1 MADSIFKVPKLKGSS
16 NYDMW
21 AIRIQSI
28 LIQQDC
34 DDIAI
39 IANLTPEERPE
50 SFKNNKTKS
59 NKIVTARDVQ
69 ILEGVFNDQAYDLES
84 QLVIDQYN
92 DQSDDQSNDQLNADP
107 NTNQNLH
114 PMVDQTKPVNQ
125 NDQKST
131 NQMKTVGRNPIVLIK
146 NRARTTESALSTEVT
161 TEDIIL
167 EEILFTSKDITD
179 PKNYSQVLKHDN
191 KDQYLLAMQ
200 KELDQLQKNNTWTLV
215 PRPSNQP
222 VLKGRWASAGGPVQ
236 GPGPMPNL
244 AIDDEMLTPSD
255 DGEETMDNPRQ
266 MVHSLR
272 RQAEIHAR

>member
-34 DDIAI
+34 GDIAV
-39 IANLTPEERPE
+39 IADLTPEERPE
-50 SFKNNKTKS
+50 SFKNNETKS

-222 VLKGRWASAGGPVQ
+222 VLKGRWQINQISA
-236 GPGPMPNL
+236 
-244 AIDDEMLTPSD
+244 A
-255 DGEETMDNPRQ
+255 
-266 MVHSLR
+266 
-272 RQAEIHAR
+272 

>member
-1 MADSIFKVPKLKGSS
+1 MPNKL
-16 NYDMW
+16 W
-21 AIRIQSI
+21 AEA
-28 LIQQDC
+28 LL
-34 DDIAI
+34 A
-39 IANLTPEERPE
+39 A
-50 SFKNNKTKS
+50 S

-222 VLKGRWASAGGPVQ
+222 VLKGRWNQVL
-236 GPGPMPNL
+236 NL
-244 AIDDEMLTPSD
+244 Q
-255 DGEETMDNPRQ
+255 PRH
-266 MVHSLR
+266 VN
-272 RQAEIHAR
+272 